1 MLITRNLFDWNGKK
15 SEKPTVNAVND
26 NYENERTLNFFER
39 LYLPDALKGMWYSFK
54 QMFQPTFTL
63 NYPEEKWDPPAI
75 FRGRPVLVEDHNKER
90 CVACG
95 LCARA
100 CPPLAI
106 SMQAKETEDDKER
119 YPDFFEI
126 NMLRCIYC
134 GYCEEVCPEEAI
146 VMSQD
151 YDIVFESREDAI
163 YDKER
168 LLVPKED
175 LKDRLDY
182 LKNYRNN
189 QFGSFWDFQEENNIH
204 SVRDR
209 DRDWNTGL
217 SLVDMIEQQEKND
230 STPASN
236 SWS

>member
-1 MLITRNLFDWNGKK
+1 MHDNLEN
-15 SEKPTVNAVND
+15 PVVNALSD
-26 NYENERTLNFFER
+26 NYRRERKLSFLEK
-39 LYLPDALKGMWYSFK
+39 LYLPEIFKALWYSLK
-54 QMFQPTFTL
+54 QFFAPKFTM
-63 NYPEEKWDPPAI
+63 NYPEEKWSPPDI
-75 FRGRPVLVEDHNKER
+75 FRGRPVLVEDNGKER

-106 SMQAKETEDDKER
+106 SMQANENIEDPKER
-119 YPDFFEI
+119 YPNFFEI

-146 VMSQD
+146 VMSKD
-151 YDIVFESREDAI
+151 YDIVFESRDEAV
-163 YDKER
+163 YDMER

-182 LKNYRNN
+182 LKDYRNR
-189 QFGSFWDFQEENNIH
+189 QFGQFWDFQEENNIH

-217 SLVDMIEQQEKND
+217 SLVDMLEQQKKADEAKAAA
-230 STPASN
+230 P
-236 SWS
+236 WKR

>member
-1 MLITRNLFDWNGKK
+1 MAQQTNL
-15 SEKPTVNAVND
+15 EQPRANALND
-26 NYENERTLNFFER
+26 QYSRERDFSVTES
-39 LYLPDALKGMWYSFK
+39 LYLTEVCKALWYSFK
-54 QMFQPTFTL
+54 EIFKPSTTL
-63 NYPEEKWDPPAI
+63 EYPDEKWDPPAS
-75 FRGRPVLVEDHNKER
+75 FRGRPVLVEDNGEER

-106 SMQAKETEDDKER
+106 SMQAAEKSNDQKER

-146 VMSQD
+146 VMSKD
-151 YDIVFESREDAI
+151 YDIVFESREEAI

-175 LKDRLDY
+175 LTDRLEF
-182 LKNYRNN
+182 LKDYRNN
-189 QFGSFWDFQEENNIH
+189 QFGQFWDFQEENNIH

-209 DRDWNTGL
+209 DREFHSGL
-217 SLVDMIEQQEKND
+217 SLVDMIEQQEHND
-230 STPASN
+230 NVEADSN
-236 SWS
+236 WAR

>member
-1 MLITRNLFDWNGKK
+1 MAKNL
-15 SEKPTVNAVND
+15 EKPTVNALSD
-26 NYENERTLNFFER
+26 NYKNERKLNFLEK
-39 LYLPDALKGMWYSFK
+39 LYLPEILKGMWYSFK
-54 QMFQPTFTL
+54 QMFQPSFTL

-106 SMQAKETEDDKER
+106 SMQAKETEDEKER

-146 VMSQD
+146 VMSKD

-175 LKDRLDY
+175 VADRLEY
-182 LKNYRNN
+182 LKNYRNR

-209 DRDWNTGL
+209 DKDWNTGL

-230 STPASN
+230 STPASS
-236 SWS
+236 SWNT

>member
-1 MLITRNLFDWNGKK
+1 MSQPANL
-15 SEKPTVNAVND
+15 EEPRTNALNE
-26 NYENERTLNFFER
+26 NYERERSFSFMENV
-39 LYLPDALKGMWYSFK
+39 YLPEIFKGLWYTLK
-54 QMFQPTFTL
+54 QMFLPKTTL
-63 NYPEEKWDPPAI
+63 RYPEEKWDPPDI
-75 FRGRPVLVEDHNKER
+75 FRGRPVLVEDDGQER

-106 SMQAKETEDDKER
+106 SMQANEDADDPKER

-146 VMSQD
+146 VMSKD
-151 YDIVFESREDAI
+151 YDIVFESREEAV

-175 LKDRLDY
+175 LKDRLDFLREY
-182 LKNYRNN
+182 KNS
-189 QFGSFWDFQEENNIH
+189 QFGQFWDFQEENNIH

-209 DRDWNTGL
+209 DKGFNSGL
-217 SLVDMIEQQEKND
+217 SLVEMLERQERSDN
-230 STPASN
+230 TEAASK
-236 SWS
+236 WAR

>member
-1 MLITRNLFDWNGKK
+1 MPQNL
-15 SEKPTVNAVND
+15 EKPVANALSD
-26 NYENERTLNFFER
+26 NYSRERNMSFLER
-39 LYLPDALKGMWYSFK
+39 IYLPEIFKGMWYTLK
-54 QMFQPTFTL
+54 QMFQPKFTMQ
-63 NYPEEKWDPPAI
+63 YPEEKWDPPAI
-75 FRGRPVLVEDHNKER
+75 FRGRPVLVEDNGKER

-106 SMQAKETEDDKER
+106 SMQASENSDDPKER

-146 VMSQD
+146 VMSKD
-151 YDIVFESREDAI
+151 YDIVFESREEAI
-163 YDKER
+163 YGKER

-175 LKDRLDY
+175 LKERLDFLREY
-182 LKNYRNN
+182 KNR
-189 QFGSFWDFQEENNIH
+189 QFGQFWDFQEENNIH

-209 DRDWNTGL
+209 DRDFNTGL
-217 SLVDMIEQQEKND
+217 SLVDMLERQEERLETAAGSD
-230 STPASN
+230 
-236 SWS
+236 WDR

>member
-1 MLITRNLFDWNGKK
+1 MARPQNLEQPRANALNEQFDRER
-15 SEKPTVNAVND
+15 SFSFL
-26 NYENERTLNFFER
+26 EN
-39 LYLPDALKGMWYSFK
+39 LYLPEIFKALWYTLK
-54 QMFQPTFTL
+54 QMFQPAVTL
-63 NYPEEKWDPPAI
+63 RYPEEKWDPPSI
-75 FRGRPVLVEDHNKER
+75 FRGRPVLVEDNGKER

-106 SMQAKETEDDKER
+106 SMQANEDSDDPKER

-146 VMSQD
+146 VMSKD
-151 YDIVFESREDAI
+151 YDIVFESREEAI
-163 YDKER
+163 YDKQR

-175 LKDRLDY
+175 LQERLEF
-182 LKNYRNN
+182 LREYRNH
-189 QFGSFWDFQEENNIH
+189 QFGQFWNFQEENNIH

-209 DRDWNTGL
+209 DRDFNSGL
-217 SLVDMIEQQEKND
+217 SLVEMIEQQRHND
-230 STPASN
+230 DVEPKSE
-236 SWS
+236 WVR